1 MKTTNSLSGL
11 QGLMYSGQLETK
23 QFSTATIVD
32 YTKLTH
38 VQHEMYT
45 KVMVGIKLY
54 TPEQLYAMNSSKKS
68 KIIKRNKLAQSML
81 NLWKQEKMLTKS
93 NSLLGFVDQQIEGF
107 TNQFKNSNG
116 KSPNSFVKDLK
127 ITNKEPLPELFKT
140 AALKQLLSIEVAPDP
155 NFMCTLSFK
164 DLNISKTDIIQRL
177 ISTNFLPNNFATL

>member
-11 QGLMYSGQLETK
+11 QGLMYSGQLESK
-23 QFSTATIVD
+23 QFSTQSIVD

-68 KIIKRNKLAQSML
+68 KIIKRNKLAQSMI
-81 NLWKQEKMLTKS
+81 NLWEQEKMLTKS
-93 NSLLGFVDQQIEGF
+93 NDLIGFANTQIEAF
-107 TNQFKNSNG
+107 TNQFTNSNG
-116 KSPNSFVKDLK
+116 KSPKSFAQDLK
-127 ITNKEPLPELFKT
+127 ISNNEPMPEVFKT
-140 AALKQLLSIEVAPDP
+140 AALKQLLSIEVTPDP

-164 DLNISKTDIIQRL
+164 DLNITKTDIIQRL